1 MGGRNRA
8 SQKQRNGWNQS
19 PRRGQNFGSPSPRND
34 VTFRGF
40 TLEEEARQ
48 TSSHHDWSS
57 TVQLRKRPVVFVS
70 SGSHDPLQSLTP
82 QDDKAKDASITVGI
96 AEEAAPRG
104 ETPREAAPREAAPEE
119 AALVGAASQGATE
132 GTRPIDVASIGT
144 QPVGP
149 ASEDGKHVE
158 LTSEQP
164 DLAESTSEEPKPVD
178 PTSEE
183 ANPMDP
189 TAERASS
196 VEAKNGEDADEEATL
211 EQITVRGTAQE
222 KDGPKGV
229 APGRTGFEEPVPTEA
244 TPEESIEGHPE
255 TDNTGSSDE
264 VIVFKGR
271 NAMKAKTQGP
281 NITLTTIETEIRA
294 VEKQISA
301 ASEESPRRLPIRPA
315 KGDDDD
321 SDHLLWPTR
330 KRGKAR
336 GRRNRGKGSEE
347 DAMLADYIANMRENG
362 EMFEGLGDDDEEEES
377 SEDGEGLPSATAG
390 PKAVDDDDED
400 DDDTDDDDAIHPDVY
415 DGLLDASPSELEDD
429 DILEEHNEFDVMD
442 WERPSVRRRK
452 GKGGRLPFSTEG
464 LDSDTEEALR
474 TAYNNDRHKKAERKK
489 EREELRAMGLLG
501 KRGQVDLRAKYSTGI
516 TMSQVVEEV
525 KAFLAGSQET
535 YVYPTP
541 IKMTTLVH
549 PNSPFPSLS
558 LPPMDPHTRKG
569 VHELSH
575 KLGIKSK
582 SIGGGDQRRPV
593 LYRTKKT
600 SYNEREF
607 EQVIVMIK
615 RRFGRQPSFK
625 ADSRKNRQGQKG
637 PKGPK
642 GSKPLGR
649 SGGGAFSYHE
659 GEVIGASAPELGT
672 ENRGRAMMEKMGWS
686 TGTPLGASDNQGIL
700 HPVSQTM
707 KKSRAGLGQE

>member
-1 MGGRNRA
+1 M
-8 SQKQRNGWNQS
+8 
-19 PRRGQNFGSPSPRND
+19 
-34 VTFRGF
+34 
-40 TLEEEARQ
+40 
-48 TSSHHDWSS
+48 
-57 TVQLRKRPVVFVS
+57 QLRKRPVVFVS
-70 SGSHDPLQSLTP
+70 SGSHDPLQSLSP
-82 QDDKAKDASITVGI
+82 QDDKAKDASSTVEI
-96 AEEAAPRG
+96 AEEAAPRR
-104 ETPREAAPREAAPEE
+104 ETPREAAPEE
-119 AALVGAASQGATE
+119 AAPVAATSQDATE
-132 GTRPIDVASIGT
+132 ETKPIDVTSIGT

-149 ASEDGKHVE
+149 ASGEGKPVE
-158 LTSEQP
+158 PTSEQST
-164 DLAESTSEEPKPVD
+164 LAESTFEEPKPVD
-178 PTSEE
+178 LTSEE
-183 ANPMDP
+183 ANPVDL
-189 TAERASS
+189 TAERASF
-196 VEAKNGEDADEEATL
+196 VEAENGEEADEEATL
-211 EQITVRGTAQE
+211 EQTTLRETAPE
-222 KDGPKGV
+222 KDEHEGL
-229 APGRTGFEEPVPTEA
+229 APGRTESEERVPTEA
-244 TPEESIEGHPE
+244 TPEESIEGHHE

-271 NAMKAKTQGP
+271 NARKAKTQGP

-301 ASEESPRRLPIRPA
+301 TSEASPKRLPIRPA

-336 GRRNRGKGSEE
+336 GRRSRGKDSEE

-377 SEDGEGLPSATAG
+377 SEDGEGNPSATAG
-390 PKAVDDDDED
+390 PKAVDDDDEEEED
-400 DDDTDDDDAIHPDVY
+400 DDDTSDDDAIDPDVY
-415 DGLLDASPSELEDD
+415 DGLLDASPPSELEDD
-429 DILEEHNEFDVMD
+429 DILEEHNGFDVMD

-516 TMSQVVEEV
+516 TMSQVIEEV

-535 YVYPTP
+535 YVYPAP
-541 IKMTTLVH
+541 HQNDTLVH
-549 PNSPFPSLS
+549 PNSPLSSLS